1 MSASLYGNWVHGDS
15 TIGAPLCRI
24 GSIRIYNP
32 LYYFLGMFKTWNK
45 PGYLPLYIR
54 SGIWIGVF
62 GLAALVFAIAFN
74 ILLDKYY
81 HQNKNLHGTARFAN
95 KRDLKENGL
104 LKKEGVVCGELDTA
118 EVLANKEKNSSIS
131 MKLVKPAPLVCHGGT
146 VNTLLLAPTGS
157 GKGVSVII
165 PTLLSYP
172 HSMIIFDP
180 KGENYSLTS
189 GWRRTFS
196 RVLKFAPC
204 SYDTLRFNP
213 VMAIRDGDEYA
224 FRDASEIASII
235 FAPDKKGGGNDEASE
250 YFSNMA
256 KDLVTGALLH
266 IRFGTYEDKSLAG
279 LLHWLTDIDTET
291 LEGGN
296 GDANGELGKKQCL
309 EMIKSRHFYKITPQ
323 MYQNRPQ
330 YYEDMIFESG
340 RRGSEFVKR
349 QIKKDKD
356 GKIIENKIIENGL
369 IGMKCPA
376 TDPDM
381 KIKLAAQS
389 SLSQNAKERG
399 STYAT
404 VRAKLALFNDPQI
417 AYATSACDFEIEDF
431 IHSEDPI
438 SLYLTVP
445 YSDVTR
451 IAQVFRLLISFML
464 KKFSEGETQFGEVK
478 LKHNILF
485 LLDEFPILG
494 CFPDIAEV
502 MGVLRGYGVFFLIV
516 CQALNQLIDRYGQN
530 QPFLDHCPVHIVFAP
545 GNINDAEIYSKKIGQ
560 ESVTQGKVSRSGR
573 QSLSQGQGLSFSDN
587 DFGRNL
593 LDAADIARLDGDK
606 CLIMV
611 HGMQPYIAEKVVYY
625 MDKRFTSRYMPYKGK
640 APSIKELYA
649 ECAGLPSVKRRKEEA
664 ARDKA
669 IWDNMPVIENDEFI
683 EDDSDLFAGEDSEA
697 LDSMISLLAA
707 QDKDGSA
714 DPLPEEAV

>member
-1 MSASLYGNWVHGDS
+1 MV
-15 TIGAPLCRI
+15 
-24 GSIRIYNP
+24 
-32 LYYFLGMFKTWNK
+32 KTYNK
-45 PGYLPLYIR
+45 PGYLKLYMN
-54 SGIWIGVF
+54 SGILIGVF
-62 GLAALVFAIAFN
+62 GGIALLFAIVFN
-74 ILLDKYY
+74 IVLDRYY
-81 HQNKNLHGTARFAN
+81 HGNKNLHGTARFAT

-104 LKKEGVVCGELDTA
+104 LKKAGVICGELNSA
-118 EVLANKEKNSSIS
+118 KVLANKQKNSSIS
-131 MKLVKPAPLVCHGGT
+131 MKLVKPARLVCHGGT

-172 HSMIIFDP
+172 HSMVIFDP

-235 FAPDKKGGGNDEASE
+235 FAAEKKGGGNDEASE

-266 IRFGTYEDKSLAG
+266 IRFGDYEDKSLAG
-279 LLHWLTDIDTET
+279 LLHWLTDIDTED
-291 LEGGN
+291 LEGAK

-309 EMIKSRHFYKITPQ
+309 EMIKSEHFYVITEQ
-323 MYQNRPQ
+323 MYANRPR
-330 YYEDMIFESG
+330 YYEDMIFEGG
-340 RRGSEFVKR
+340 RRGRDFVR
-349 QIKKDKD
+349 RDRD
-356 GKIIENKIIENGL
+356 GNVVENGL

-376 TDPDM
+376 EDPNI

-404 VRAKLALFNDPQI
+404 IRSKLALFNDPQI
-417 AYATSACDFEIEDF
+417 AYSTSACDFEIEDF
-431 IHSEDPI
+431 IHSDDPI

-451 IAQVFRLLISFML
+451 ISSVFRLLISFML

-545 GNINDAEIYSKKIGQ
+545 GNISDAEIYSKKIGQ

-593 LDAADIARLDGDK
+593 LDASDIARLDGDK

-611 HGMQPYIAEKVVYY
+611 HGMQPYVAEKVVYY
-625 MDKRFTSRYMPYKGK
+625 MDKRFTDRYMPFKGK
-640 APSIKELYA
+640 APSIKDLYS
-649 ECAGLPSVKRRKEEA
+649 ECAGLPSVKKRREEA
-664 ARDKA
+664 AKEKER
-669 IWDNMPVIENDEFI
+669 WDNMPAVNNDANIDDDPELFSA
-683 EDDSDLFAGEDSEA
+683 EDDKA
-697 LDSMISLLAA
+697 LESLLELYDA
-707 QDKDGSA
+707 QDRDGSA
-714 DPLPEEAV
+714 DPVSVSEEE